1 MSSTYAVEVN
11 SNTQFSASLP
21 SLMEVTRELHSNLVT
36 DDANLSKQLV
46 PEYID
51 YYGTVMMWLRLVH
64 IKRSNSEPTTQ
75 IEDQI
80 IDLVNNTPFTLPEP
94 LYLAVKSLGNVT
106 TPTGAHLYL
115 KSPAYPTQVVAG
127 LGGFYGTLNEEAAP
141 EEEEEAEAQQAR
153 EARNVATRLRHNLYE
168 ELPCPGVLAYA
179 VQQSISNANPGNYQ
193 STVTLGE
200 HQPNA
205 NLLGFR
211 ALAVEEQKQ
220 LLLLCA
226 RTY

>member
-1 MSSTYAVEVN
+1 
-11 SNTQFSASLP
+11 
-21 SLMEVTRELHSNLVT
+21 
-36 DDANLSKQLV
+36 
-46 PEYID
+46 
-51 YYGTVMMWLRLVH
+51 MMWLRLVH

-115 KSPAYPTQVVAG
+115 KSPSYPTEIIAG

-141 EEEEEAEAQQAR
+141 EEEEEAAAAQQAR
-153 EARNVATRLRHNLYE
+153 EARNAAIRLRHNLYE

-179 VQQSISNANPGNYQ
+179 VQQSVSNANPGNYQ
-193 STVTLGE
+193 STVTLRAN
-200 HQPNA
+200 QPNA

-211 ALAVEEQKQ
+211 ALGYRRGEAKNLAFDANITAHNFQCYPQ
-220 LLLLCA
+220 NTCFNLTFLLGFC
-226 RTY
+226 YK